1 MSVFFTLNQK
11 QVTTGRCPQH
21 DTSQAKQS
29 CRELARDLDV
39 LANGGW
45 MPRAGSFLYPSW
57 SPVSRIS
64 AVLQFFWFYIYIY
77 IYHIWYSLNTK
88 LCRMCVELIMIMI
101 DVIFHTTVHFRA
113 PKICRSRHHCQVPPH
128 RRANFC
134 RGGCSGNRRTR
145 FWSCCRWWPTRRT
158 RSCAK
163 EQLGTTEGPLSGKQ
177 GRATPQR
184 RLINVE
190 IKWNGLDHFLRLEIE
205 TGYPPASDMLLHRM
219 WLDIA
224 TITTYP
230 GGL

>member
-1 MSVFFTLNQK
+1 
-11 QVTTGRCPQH
+11 
-21 DTSQAKQS
+21 
-29 CRELARDLDV
+29 
-39 LANGGW
+39 
-45 MPRAGSFLYPSW
+45 
-57 SPVSRIS
+57 
-64 AVLQFFWFYIYIY
+64 
-77 IYHIWYSLNTK
+77 
-88 LCRMCVELIMIMI
+88 MCVELIMIMI

-224 TITTYP
+224 TITYP
-230 GGL
+230 GGCNITYCNLGWWFERWLFFRPGMMIIVDFHMFGMGWNHQQSSTQNGLGWVITGKKERVALQKPSLTRLSWPTCCGPLFWY